1 MEILFYVLVSFV
13 VGALFSAV
21 IFNSR
26 LKNEI
31 AKANS
36 NYSEKRDEAQREARK
51 MMREKQLID
60 EVCCTFLQEDHLE
73 NLEKRRA
80 ELLTK
85 VEEKKEKNLDDAVEA
100 KMVYFL
106 RETIRA
112 KKEGTQKKNNN
123 FRAQSKD
130 EIEVSY

>member
-85 VEEKKEKNLDDAVEA
+85 V
-100 KMVYFL
+100 VYFL